1 VVLFS
6 ESKPAI
12 STVGMAW
19 VAWGP
24 NVHGA
29 DLHFVFMPEGYVCRS
44 CAKVAHRIEFAVY
57 LSQQGS

>member
-1 VVLFS
+1 
-6 ESKPAI
+6 
-12 STVGMAW
+12 MAW

-29 DLHFVFMPEGYVCRS
+29 DLHFVFMPEGYVCRG